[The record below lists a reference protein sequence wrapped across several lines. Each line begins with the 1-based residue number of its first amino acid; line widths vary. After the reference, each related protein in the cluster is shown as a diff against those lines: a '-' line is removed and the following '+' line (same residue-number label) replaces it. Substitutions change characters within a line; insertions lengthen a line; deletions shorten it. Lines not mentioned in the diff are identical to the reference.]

1 MFFNLLPPLSLD
13 DGAIKINLLD
23 QRVEGSQHNFD
34 FVHVTTNN
42 NEGEE
47 QTTHF
52 GIQGRCDHSSVVP
65 EVLKTA
71 AVTAP
76 AVVVAALA
84 TPTVAAPAA
93 AIAIATGAIH
103 VATN

>member
-1 MFFNLLPPLSLD
+1 MLFCLPALKLN
-13 DGAIKINLLD
+13 DGRIKINVLD
-23 QRVEGSQHNFD
+23 HRVENSQHNID
-34 FVHVTTNN
+34 FVHVTTTDNSN
-42 NEGEE
+42 QE

-76 AVVVAALA
+76 AVLVAALA

-103 VATN
+103 VATK